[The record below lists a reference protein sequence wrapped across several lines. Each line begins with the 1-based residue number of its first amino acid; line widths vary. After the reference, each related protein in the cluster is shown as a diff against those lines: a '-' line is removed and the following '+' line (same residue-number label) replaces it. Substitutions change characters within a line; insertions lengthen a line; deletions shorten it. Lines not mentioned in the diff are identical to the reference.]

1 MLVFVLYRDRM
12 KTQNLDEARSLLSN
26 DSRRLALEMASEHKL
41 QQAPES
47 LALLN
52 ALDPT
57 AAPVVMKSEETSCSV
72 AAKNAQGRPET
83 DPPHPKGSQFSLED
97 RLGRGTTVASIF
109 SRSARDSGYD
119 PRAGG

>member
-1 MLVFVLYRDRM
+1 M

-57 AAPVVMKSEETSCSV
+57 AAPVVMKSEETS
-72 AAKNAQGRPET
+72 ALLQLRT
-83 DPPHPKGSQFSLED
+83 LKGGLRLIRLIRKDSQFSLED